1 MATVPPLYSFNNV
14 YYNPL
19 FFPSVSGF
27 LTLSQANQLYL
38 ARTGIASSVA
48 LTTSFSGAVVIS
60 GLLTLSGGLS
70 LTGGLTVDNLTV
82 NTLSTLN
89 TNTIINNILTI
100 NATNSIIGQT
110 TFSLIPILPAGYQFL
125 TTGSQTITGIKTFT
139 SIPILPAGY
148 QFLTTTAQTIDGIK
162 TFSSPIV
169 SSGASIT
176 TNTILSSSLVNNS
189 ITQNQ
194 IASPYSLLNSGSAQT
209 ILGDKILNGT
219 NTTNDMI
226 LNIYSAFSGWNGTI
240 GFIPACNT
248 NYLNLTTTVF
258 DSMLYIG
265 QSIGSGPNQ
274 PYGFCICDYNS
285 GGTGI
290 RISGTGASGNCNINL
305 NGTVLTTQLLT
316 CDNGLFVNGGNI
328 STPNNAVLGNIFSDI
343 INNYDQ
349 ITGTDISINPNNFV
363 TCLVN
368 AGNSSILPSAPI
380 GYGGLK
386 IGYNCSNTYGES
398 DFINLANYTLSGGF
412 NFYTMNASSLPSLIG
427 SLSPSSLT
435 ITGSLTNNKIVNS
448 SSTLPYHIQPN
459 TVSLPTTTTGDP
471 RAGFLIGWNGLTGSV
486 GETDFTNLNQ
496 GGNQGGFL
504 FGNVPVG
511 GSYQKLVQMSPSNAT
526 GLRIYPQCG
535 KLQLDDINSGAFNT
549 IIIQANSQSFYN
561 TTGINSQ
568 IVFQCGNASGV
579 ATNAMAMTVNT
590 VQPFV
595 NLSPQSTT
603 TFNSFHPTTS
613 LGNNISTNTTQ
624 YATVGYVNSSI
635 PTSLLTTNNT
645 WSGTNTFNSTL
656 TTNSAVF
663 LSVGAQITGAITLP
677 TNMLEYYY
685 YTATTAYTIVMP
697 NPVGLKGLK
706 VIFRRYST
714 NTAAITLSCPT
725 GLIVAPNTVGLG
737 TTSYIMA
744 IGTFTTTFISDNGFW
759 QGL

>member
-110 TFSLIPILPAGYQFL
+110 TFSLIPILPSGYQFL
-125 TTGSQTITGIKTFT
+125 TTGAQTITGIKTFT
-139 SIPILPAGY
+139 SIPILPTGY

-176 TNTILSSSLVNNS
+176 ANTILSSSLVNNS

-219 NTTNDMI
+219 NNTNDMI

-240 GFIPACNT
+240 GFIPACLT

-258 DSMLYIG
+258 DSMMFIG

-274 PYGFCICDYNS
+274 PYGFCICDYNTGS
-285 GGTGI
+285 TGI
-290 RISGTGASGNCNINL
+290 RISGTGAPGNCSISL
-305 NGTVLTTQLLT
+305 NGTVIINQLLT
-316 CDNGLFVNGGNI
+316 LEGGLFCDTGNI
-328 STPNNAVLGNIFSDI
+328 TTPNNAVLGNIFSDI

-380 GYGGLK
+380 GFGGLK
-386 IGYNCSNTYGES
+386 IGYNCSNSFGES

-427 SLSPSSLT
+427 SLTPSALT
-435 ITGSLTNNKIVNS
+435 INGGLVNNSISNS
-448 SSTLPYHIQPN
+448 STTQPYIIRSGTMP
-459 TVSLPTTTTGDP
+459 LPTTTSTI
-471 RAGFLIGWNGLTGSV
+471 AGMGIGWNAIGGGGF
-486 GETDFTNLNQ
+486 GECDLINYGQ
-496 GGNQGGFL
+496 GGGGGGFNFSTITSTQPNRNIATL
-504 FGNVPVG
+504 GLYGNYGLWLYSNAGRLRIDDRNG
-511 GSYQKLVQMSPSNAT
+511 GAFWWSQSEEGSQMQMSNNGIST
-526 GLRIYPQCG
+526 
-535 KLQLDDINSGAFNT
+535 S
-549 IIIQANSQSFYN
+549 IILGCANS
-561 TTGINSQ
+561 
-568 IVFQCGNASGV
+568 SGV
-579 ATNAMAMTVNT
+579 GSTCLSISTGGVSPNVNFN
-590 VQPFV
+590 P
-595 NLSPQSTT
+595 LSTS
-603 TFNSFHPTTS
+603 TFNVSHPTTS

-624 YATVGYVNSSI
+624 YATVGYVNTSI
-635 PTSLLTTNNT
+635 PASLTGTNNIFI
-645 WSGTNTFNSTL
+645 GTNQFNGTL

-685 YTATTAYTIVMP
+685 YTATTAYTIVIP

-737 TTSYIMA
+737 ATSYIMA

>member
-1 MATVPPLYSFNNV
+1 MATVPPIYSFPSV
-14 YYNPL
+14 YYNPV
-19 FFPSVSGF
+19 FFPSISGY
-27 LTLSQANQLYL
+27 LTLSQANALYL

-48 LTTSFSGAVVIS
+48 ITTSFTGSVVIS

-70 LTGGLTVDNLTV
+70 LTGGLIVDNLTV
-82 NTLSTLN
+82 NALSTLN

-125 TTGSQTITGIKTFT
+125 TTGAQTITGIKTFL
-139 SIPILPAGY
+139 SIPTLPTGY

-169 SSGASIT
+169 SSGASIAA
-176 TNTILSSSLVNNS
+176 NSILSSSIVNSS
-189 ITQNQ
+189 ITQTQ

-226 LNIYSAFSGWNGTI
+226 LNIFSAFSGWNGTI
-240 GFIPACNT
+240 GCIPACTT

-290 RISGTGASGNCNINL
+290 RISGTGAPGNCSISL
-305 NGTVLTTQLLT
+305 NGTVSIAQLLT
-316 CDNGLFVNGGNI
+316 LEGGLFCDIGNI
-328 STPNNAVLGNIFSDI
+328 TTPNNGVIGNMFCDI
-343 INNYDQ
+343 YNNYNQ
-349 ITGTDISINPNNFV
+349 TTGTDISLNPNNFV

-368 AGNSSILPSAPI
+368 AGNNSILPSAPI
-380 GYGGLK
+380 GFGGLK
-386 IGYNCSNTYGES
+386 IGYNCSTTSGES
-398 DFINLANYTLSGGF
+398 DFINLANYTNTGGF

-427 SLSPSSLT
+427 SLTSSYLT
-435 ITGSLTNNKIVNS
+435 INGSLKNNFINNS
-448 SSTLPYHIQPN
+448 LTLPYSII
-459 TVSLPTTTTGDP
+459 SPTTPTPSTVNGSS
-471 RAGFLIGWNGLTGSV
+471 GLQIGWNGITGT
-486 GETDFTNLNQ
+486 GGTDFINLCQ
-496 GGNQGGFL
+496 GGVGGFYFSAISASITNRL
-504 FGNVPVG
+504 FASIGTYNNYGLWLYSNAGRLRIDDRNG
-511 GSYQKLVQMSPSNAT
+511 GSFWWSQSQEGSQMQMSN
-526 GLRIYPQCG
+526 
-535 KLQLDDINSGAFNT
+535 N
-549 IIIQANSQSFYN
+549 
-561 TTGINSQ
+561 GISTS
-568 IVFQCGNASGV
+568 ITLGCGNASGV
-579 ATNAMAMTVNT
+579 GSTCLSISTGGVSPNVNFN
-590 VQPFV
+590 P
-595 NLSPQSTT
+595 LSTS
-603 TFNSFHPTTS
+603 TFNVSHPTTS

-645 WSGTNTFNSTL
+645 FSGTNTFNGTL

-677 TNMLEYYY
+677 SNMLEYYY
-685 YTATTAYTIVMP
+685 YTATTAYTITIP

-714 NTAAITLSCPT
+714 NTAAITLSCAG

-744 IGTFTTTFISDNGFW
+744 IGTFTSTFISDNGFW

>member
-1 MATVPPLYSFNNV
+1 MATVPPIYSFPSV
-14 YYNPL
+14 YYNPV
-19 FFPSVSGF
+19 FFPSISGY
-27 LTLSQANQLYL
+27 LTLSQANALYL

-48 LTTSFSGAVVIS
+48 ITTSFTGSVVIS

-100 NATNSIIGQT
+100 NAASSVIGQT

-125 TTGSQTITGIKTFT
+125 TTGAQTITGIKTFL
-139 SIPILPAGY
+139 SIPTLPTGY

-169 SSGASIT
+169 SSGASIAA
-176 TNTILSSSLVNNS
+176 NSILSSSIVNSS
-189 ITQNQ
+189 ITQTQ

-226 LNIYSAFSGWNGTI
+226 LNIFSAFSGWNGTI

-274 PYGFCICDYNS
+274 PYGFCICDYNTL
-285 GGTGI
+285 GTGI
-290 RISGTGASGNCNINL
+290 RISGTGAAGNCGISL
-305 NGTVLTTQLLT
+305 NGTVSIAQLLT
-316 CDNGLFVNGGNI
+316 LDGGLFCNIGNI
-328 STPNNAVLGNIFSDI
+328 TTPNNGVIGNMFCDI
-343 INNYDQ
+343 YNNYDQ
-349 ITGTDISINPNNFV
+349 ITGTDISLNPNNFV

-398 DFINLANYTLSGGF
+398 DFINLANYTLTGGF

-427 SLSPSSLT
+427 SLTSSYLT
-435 ITGSLTNNKIVNS
+435 INGSLRNNSIINS
-448 SSTLPYHIQPN
+448 SGTLPYVIQCGSIP
-459 TVSLPTTTTGDP
+459 LPTTTSTLSGM
-471 RAGFLIGWNGLTGSV
+471 GIGWNAVNGGGL
-486 GETDFTNLNQ
+486 GECDLINYGQ
-496 GGNQGGFL
+496 YGGGGGFNFSTITNAQTNRNIATL
-504 FGNVPVG
+504 GLYSNYGLWLYSNAGRLRIDDRNG
-511 GSYQKLVQMSPSNAT
+511 GAFWWSQSEEGSQMQMSNNGIST
-526 GLRIYPQCG
+526 SITLGCG
-535 KLQLDDINSGAFNT
+535 NSSGVGST
-549 IIIQANSQSFYN
+549 CLSI
-561 TTGINSQ
+561 
-568 IVFQCGNASGV
+568 NASGV
-579 ATNAMAMTVNT
+579 SPNVNFN
-590 VQPFV
+590 P
-595 NLSPQSTT
+595 LSTS
-603 TFNSFHPTTS
+603 TFNVSHPTTS

-624 YATVGYVNSSI
+624 YATVGYVNSSL
-635 PTSLLTTNNT
+635 PTSLLGLNNT
-645 WSGTNTFNSTL
+645 WSGTNTFNGTL

-677 TNMLEYYY
+677 SNMLEYYY

-714 NTAAITLSCPT
+714 NTAAITLSCPS

-737 TTSYIMA
+737 APTYIMS
-744 IGTFTTTFISDNGFW
+744 IGTFTSTFISDNGFW